1 VEILDKAESVESAMK
16 SLGVSQEDYQ
26 KLIEYEDGEMDTV
39 VTELKKELGLV
50 DMAAKSS
57 KEAMG

>member
-1 VEILDKAESVESAMK
+1 MDKAESVESAMK

-26 KLIEYEDGEMDTV
+26 KLIEYEDGEMETV